1 MARTF
6 KMAPAV
12 RAGFPVLLGIAGPS
26 SSGKTYTGL
35 RIGTGVQSVVG
46 GDLAVLDTEGGR
58 AQQYAD
64 KFKFLH
70 VPMVAP
76 FNALSY
82 LDGLKFI
89 ESKGIKTCIVDS
101 MSHEH
106 EGEGGHLAMHEA
118 EVTRMVAAGWG
129 NREKA
134 GFAAWAK
141 PSAERRALV
150 LYMQQTTMN
159 LILCFRAKEKLVLLK
174 NSNGKMEPTS
184 IGWQPIAGDD
194 YAYEMKAVVVLP
206 PRSKGVPDWSNK
218 ELAAKISGGMESIF
232 PKPGDQL
239 DEATGVRFAKWSLG
253 ENGSERARPM
263 NAGKPKPAGH
273 EEPPPADQGDEPA
286 DFVPEG
292 GWPQL
297 ESLSK
302 WGAWSLEFLATAD
315 RPMAEAWSVHFA
327 NHDNLLTEKV
337 SEGGANATALR
348 KKINEAR
355 NAAMKRGPK
364 K

>member
-82 LDGLKFI
+82 LDALKFI
-89 ESKGIKTCIVDS
+89 EGKGVKTCIVDS

-106 EGEGGHLAMHEA
+106 EGEGGHLAMHES
-118 EVTRMVAAGWG
+118 EVERMVKNGWG
-129 NREKA
+129 DRNKA

-150 LYMQQTTMN
+150 LFMQQTTMN
-159 LILCFRAKEKLVLLK
+159 LILCFRAKEKLVLMK
-174 NSNGKMEPTS
+174 NDKGKNEPTS

-218 ELAAKISGGMESIF
+218 ELAAKISDGMETIF
-232 PKPGDQL
+232 PKPGEQL

-253 ENGSERARPM
+253 ENGGERARPM
-263 NAGKPKPAGH
+263 NAGKAKPAGH
-273 EEPPPADQGDEPA
+273 EDPPPAEDDDPP
-286 DFVPEG
+286 DFVPDG
-292 GWPQL
+292 GWPKFNKL
-297 ESLSK
+297 GD
-302 WGAWSLEFLATAD
+302 WGTWSLDFLKDAD
-315 RPMAEAWSVHFA
+315 RPKAEAWSVWWSEAMNSVADKAA
-327 NHDNLLTEKV
+327 NGNDTAKKLHDKV
-337 SEGGANATALR
+337 KAAL
-348 KKINEAR
+348 ND
-355 NAAMKRGPK
+355 AMKRAPK
-364 K
+364 